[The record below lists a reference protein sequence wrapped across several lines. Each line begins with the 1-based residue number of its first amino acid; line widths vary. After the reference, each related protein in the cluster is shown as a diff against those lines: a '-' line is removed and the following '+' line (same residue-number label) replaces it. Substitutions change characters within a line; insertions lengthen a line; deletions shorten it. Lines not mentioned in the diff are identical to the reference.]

1 MSQDI
6 LTHFLGQSLRS
17 LAYSTLPFVNAAQ
30 IDPGRAI
37 TLDDQFDAT
46 VTCPVARRA
55 SIAQGKALVTIW
67 ERAFLEDKSI
77 AEEYRASVKEGKGGH
92 FGVAWGVVCF
102 HCDISRGIVHLGIRV
117 DGLERGVFVFL
128 LNHAKA
134 VMSAAVR
141 LGLVGPYQAQSILA
155 ASSTRKLLR
164 DTLDEVQ
171 DLDVEDAGQ
180 TWALLDVYQGRQEIL
195 YSRVFN
201 G

>member
-1 MSQDI
+1 MGSCLFTLRYITGYLI
-6 LTHFLGQSLRS
+6 LTIETDWL
-17 LAYSTLPFVNAAQ
+17 
-30 IDPGRAI
+30 
-37 TLDDQFDAT
+37 
-46 VTCPVARRA
+46 
-55 SIAQGKALVTIW
+55 
-67 ERAFLEDKSI
+67 ERAM
-77 AEEYRASVKEGKGGH
+77 Y
-92 FGVAWGVVCF
+92 
-102 HCDISRGIVHLGIRV
+102 
-117 DGLERGVFVFL
+117 VFL

-141 LGLVGPYQAQSILA
+141 LSVVGPYQAQTILA

-164 DTLDEVQ
+164 DLLDEVR